1 MLLMFSCSKDELSS
15 ESIFKED
22 NYRYTEFDSWLQRNY
37 VEPYN
42 VRFEYRMPDRE
53 TSFNYWVSPPNIKE
67 SIMIAKLIK
76 FTTLEAMVE
85 MMSSGD
91 ETADPALFVKSYFPK
106 VLYLVGSFEI
116 SSSGSTALASAENGL
131 QINILGVNFFE
142 YHKDAERIA
151 GTMLHEFTHILDGI
165 HGSPAEF
172 KDITLSDYVGD
183 RYTSLTDDFDYTAH
197 QNSWFYS
204 KTHNAMV
211 YTQALSENSTYIA
224 ILFNIDVSH
233 LLPRKHSPFSDFKEI
248 CAVTNDEKLYR
259 ILKSDGSI
267 ALSDAEVLDISRLPK
282 YADGVYKDNSI
293 YSVTDIRQQ
302 SLKIVSVQSADYIA
316 RQFRQ
321 ITLFL
326 AIFLAFLM
334 LLCFFAINKV
344 SRWVSYSLET
354 LNEKLRT
361 GALQIDELSSD
372 LK

>member
-1 MLLMFSCSKDELSS
+1 MILAACSVLVMSSCTKDEVSS
-15 ESIFKED
+15 ESIFKEE
-22 NYRYTEFDSWLQRNY
+22 NHRYTEFDSWLQRNY

-91 ETADPALFVKSYFPK
+91 ETEDPALFVKSYFPK
-106 VLYLVGSFEI
+106 VLFLVGSFEI

-183 RYTSLTDDFDYTAH
+183 RYTSLTDDPYQKGFVSNYARSHYSEDVAETGGRLISLTEEEREAMIAKAGPVGGPLMRKKFDMLKKWLKDSYGVDYERWCEIYH
-197 QNSWFYS
+197 RR
-204 KTHNAMV
+204 
-211 YTQALSENSTYIA
+211 IA
-224 ILFNIDVSH
+224 QLDS
-233 LLPRKHSPFSDFKEI
+233 LDWESL
-248 CAVTNDEKLYR
+248 DE
-259 ILKSDGSI
+259 
-267 ALSDAEVLDISRLPK
+267 
-282 YADGVYKDNSI
+282 
-293 YSVTDIRQQ
+293 
-302 SLKIVSVQSADYIA
+302 
-316 RQFRQ
+316 
-321 ITLFL
+321 
-326 AIFLAFLM
+326 
-334 LLCFFAINKV
+334 
-344 SRWVSYSLET
+344 
-354 LNEKLRT
+354 
-361 GALQIDELSSD
+361 
-372 LK
+372 

>member
-1 MLLMFSCSKDELSS
+1 MKMKKYISMILAACSVLVMSSCTKDEISS
-15 ESIFKED
+15 ESIFTEE
-22 NYRYTEFDSWLQRNY
+22 NHRYTEFDSWLQRNY

-91 ETADPALFVKSYFPK
+91 ETEDPALFVKSYFPK
-106 VLYLVGSFEI
+106 VLFLVGSFEI

-183 RYTSLTDDFDYTAH
+183 RYTSLTDDPYQKGFVSNYARSHYSEDVAETGGRLISLTEEEREAMIAKAGPVGGPLMRKKFDMLKKWLKDSYG
-197 QNSWFYS
+197 
-204 KTHNAMV
+204 V
-211 YTQALSENSTYIA
+211 DSERWCEIYHRRIA
-224 ILFNIDVSH
+224 QLDS
-233 LLPRKHSPFSDFKEI
+233 LDWESL
-248 CAVTNDEKLYR
+248 DE
-259 ILKSDGSI
+259 
-267 ALSDAEVLDISRLPK
+267 
-282 YADGVYKDNSI
+282 
-293 YSVTDIRQQ
+293 
-302 SLKIVSVQSADYIA
+302 
-316 RQFRQ
+316 
-321 ITLFL
+321 
-326 AIFLAFLM
+326 
-334 LLCFFAINKV
+334 
-344 SRWVSYSLET
+344 
-354 LNEKLRT
+354 
-361 GALQIDELSSD
+361 
-372 LK
+372 

>member
-1 MLLMFSCSKDELSS
+1 MKMKKYISMILAACSVLVMASCAKDEVSS
-15 ESIFKED
+15 ESIFKEE
-22 NYRYTEFDSWLQRNY
+22 NHRYTEFDSWLQRNY

-91 ETADPALFVKSYFPK
+91 ETEDPALFVKSYFPK
-106 VLYLVGSFEI
+106 VLFLVGSFEI

-183 RYTSLTDDFDYTAH
+183 RYTSLTDDPYQKGFVSNYARSHYSEDVAETGGRLISLTEEEREAMIAKAGSVGGPLMRKKFDMLKKWLKDSYG
-197 QNSWFYS
+197 
-204 KTHNAMV
+204 V
-211 YTQALSENSTYIA
+211 DSERWCEIYHRRIA
-224 ILFNIDVSH
+224 QLDS
-233 LLPRKHSPFSDFKEI
+233 LDWESL
-248 CAVTNDEKLYR
+248 DE
-259 ILKSDGSI
+259 
-267 ALSDAEVLDISRLPK
+267 
-282 YADGVYKDNSI
+282 
-293 YSVTDIRQQ
+293 
-302 SLKIVSVQSADYIA
+302 
-316 RQFRQ
+316 
-321 ITLFL
+321 
-326 AIFLAFLM
+326 
-334 LLCFFAINKV
+334 
-344 SRWVSYSLET
+344 
-354 LNEKLRT
+354 
-361 GALQIDELSSD
+361 
-372 LK
+372 

>member
-1 MLLMFSCSKDELSS
+1 MKMKKYISMILAACSVLVMSSCTKDEVSS
-15 ESIFKED
+15 ESIFKEE
-22 NYRYTEFDSWLQRNY
+22 NHRYTEFDSWLQRNY

-91 ETADPALFVKSYFPK
+91 ETEDPALFVKSYFPK
-106 VLYLVGSFEI
+106 VLFLVGSFEI

-183 RYTSLTDDFDYTAH
+183 RYTSLTEDPYQKGFVSNYARSHYSEDVAETGGRLISLTEEEREAMIAKAGPVGGPLMRKKFDMLKKWLKDSYG
-197 QNSWFYS
+197 
-204 KTHNAMV
+204 V
-211 YTQALSENSTYIA
+211 DSERWCEIYHRRIA
-224 ILFNIDVSH
+224 QLDS
-233 LLPRKHSPFSDFKEI
+233 LDWESL
-248 CAVTNDEKLYR
+248 DE
-259 ILKSDGSI
+259 
-267 ALSDAEVLDISRLPK
+267 
-282 YADGVYKDNSI
+282 
-293 YSVTDIRQQ
+293 
-302 SLKIVSVQSADYIA
+302 
-316 RQFRQ
+316 
-321 ITLFL
+321 
-326 AIFLAFLM
+326 
-334 LLCFFAINKV
+334 
-344 SRWVSYSLET
+344 
-354 LNEKLRT
+354 
-361 GALQIDELSSD
+361 
-372 LK
+372 

>member
-1 MLLMFSCSKDELSS
+1 MKKYISMILAACTMLLTLSCAKDEISS
-15 ESIFKED
+15 ESIFKEE
-22 NYRYTEFDSWLQRNY
+22 NHRYTEFDSWLQRNY

-91 ETADPALFVKSYFPK
+91 ETEDPALFVKSYFPK
-106 VLYLVGSFEI
+106 VLFLVGSFEI

-183 RYTSLTDDFDYTAH
+183 RYTSLTDDPYQKGFVSNYARSH
-197 QNSWFYS
+197 YS
-204 KTHNAMV
+204 EDVAETGGRLISLTEEEREAMIAKAGPV
-211 YTQALSENSTYIA
+211 GGPLMRKKYDMLKKWLKDSYGVDSERWCEIYHRRIA
-224 ILFNIDVSH
+224 QLDS
-233 LLPRKHSPFSDFKEI
+233 LDWESL
-248 CAVTNDEKLYR
+248 DE
-259 ILKSDGSI
+259 
-267 ALSDAEVLDISRLPK
+267 
-282 YADGVYKDNSI
+282 
-293 YSVTDIRQQ
+293 
-302 SLKIVSVQSADYIA
+302 
-316 RQFRQ
+316 
-321 ITLFL
+321 
-326 AIFLAFLM
+326 
-334 LLCFFAINKV
+334 
-344 SRWVSYSLET
+344 
-354 LNEKLRT
+354 
-361 GALQIDELSSD
+361 
-372 LK
+372 

>member
-1 MLLMFSCSKDELSS
+1 MILAACSVLVMASCTKDEVNS
-15 ESIFKED
+15 ESIFKEE
-22 NYRYTEFDSWLQRNY
+22 NHRYTEFDSWLQRNY

-91 ETADPALFVKSYFPK
+91 ETEDPALFVKSYFPK
-106 VLYLVGSFEI
+106 VLFLVGSFEI

-183 RYTSLTDDFDYTAH
+183 RYTSLTDDPYQKGFVSNYARSHYSEDVAETGGRLISLTEEEREAMIAKAGSVGGPLMRKKFDMLKKWLKDSYG
-197 QNSWFYS
+197 
-204 KTHNAMV
+204 V
-211 YTQALSENSTYIA
+211 DSERWCEIYHRRIA
-224 ILFNIDVSH
+224 QLDS
-233 LLPRKHSPFSDFKEI
+233 LDWESL
-248 CAVTNDEKLYR
+248 DE
-259 ILKSDGSI
+259 
-267 ALSDAEVLDISRLPK
+267 
-282 YADGVYKDNSI
+282 
-293 YSVTDIRQQ
+293 
-302 SLKIVSVQSADYIA
+302 
-316 RQFRQ
+316 
-321 ITLFL
+321 
-326 AIFLAFLM
+326 
-334 LLCFFAINKV
+334 
-344 SRWVSYSLET
+344 
-354 LNEKLRT
+354 
-361 GALQIDELSSD
+361 
-372 LK
+372 

>member
-1 MLLMFSCSKDELSS
+1 MKMKKYISMILAACTMLLTLSCTKDEISS
-15 ESIFKED
+15 ESIFKEE
-22 NYRYTEFDSWLQRNY
+22 NHRYTEFDSWLQRNY

-91 ETADPALFVKSYFPK
+91 ETEDPALFVKSYFPK
-106 VLYLVGSFEI
+106 VLFLVGSFEI

-183 RYTSLTDDFDYTAH
+183 RYTSLTEDPYQKGFVSNYARSH
-197 QNSWFYS
+197 YS
-204 KTHNAMV
+204 EDVAETGGRLISLTEEEREAMIAKAGPV
-211 YTQALSENSTYIA
+211 GGPLMRKKYDMLKKWLKDSYGVDSERWCEIYHRRIA
-224 ILFNIDVSH
+224 QLDS
-233 LLPRKHSPFSDFKEI
+233 LDWESL
-248 CAVTNDEKLYR
+248 DE
-259 ILKSDGSI
+259 
-267 ALSDAEVLDISRLPK
+267 
-282 YADGVYKDNSI
+282 
-293 YSVTDIRQQ
+293 
-302 SLKIVSVQSADYIA
+302 
-316 RQFRQ
+316 
-321 ITLFL
+321 
-326 AIFLAFLM
+326 
-334 LLCFFAINKV
+334 
-344 SRWVSYSLET
+344 
-354 LNEKLRT
+354 
-361 GALQIDELSSD
+361 
-372 LK
+372 

>member
-1 MLLMFSCSKDELSS
+1 MKMKKYISMILAACSVLVMSSCTKDEVSS
-15 ESIFKED
+15 ESIFKEE
-22 NYRYTEFDSWLQRNY
+22 NHRYTEFDSWLQRNY

-91 ETADPALFVKSYFPK
+91 ETEDPALFVKSYFPK
-106 VLYLVGSFEI
+106 VLFLVGSFEI

-183 RYTSLTDDFDYTAH
+183 RYTSLTDDPYQKGFVSNYARSHYSEDVAETGGRLISLTEEEREAMIAKAGSVGGPLMRKKFDMLKKWLKDSYG
-197 QNSWFYS
+197 
-204 KTHNAMV
+204 V
-211 YTQALSENSTYIA
+211 
-224 ILFNIDVSH
+224 D
-233 LLPRKHSPFSDFKEI
+233 SDRWCEI
-248 CAVTNDEKLYR
+248 YHRRVAQLDSLDWESLDE
-259 ILKSDGSI
+259 
-267 ALSDAEVLDISRLPK
+267 
-282 YADGVYKDNSI
+282 
-293 YSVTDIRQQ
+293 
-302 SLKIVSVQSADYIA
+302 
-316 RQFRQ
+316 
-321 ITLFL
+321 
-326 AIFLAFLM
+326 
-334 LLCFFAINKV
+334 
-344 SRWVSYSLET
+344 
-354 LNEKLRT
+354 
-361 GALQIDELSSD
+361 
-372 LK
+372 

>member
-1 MLLMFSCSKDELSS
+1 MKMKKYISMILAACSVLVMASCAKDEVSS
-15 ESIFKED
+15 ESIFKEE
-22 NYRYTEFDSWLQRNY
+22 NHRYTEFDSWLQRNY

-91 ETADPALFVKSYFPK
+91 ETEDPALFVKSYFPK
-106 VLYLVGSFEI
+106 VLFLVGSFEI

-183 RYTSLTDDFDYTAH
+183 RYTSLTDDPYQKGFVSNYARSHYSEDVAETGGRLISLTEEEREAMIAKAGSVGGPLMRKKFDMLKKWLKDSYGVDSDRWCEIYH
-197 QNSWFYS
+197 RR
-204 KTHNAMV
+204 
-211 YTQALSENSTYIA
+211 IA
-224 ILFNIDVSH
+224 QLDS
-233 LLPRKHSPFSDFKEI
+233 LDWESL
-248 CAVTNDEKLYR
+248 DE
-259 ILKSDGSI
+259 
-267 ALSDAEVLDISRLPK
+267 
-282 YADGVYKDNSI
+282 
-293 YSVTDIRQQ
+293 
-302 SLKIVSVQSADYIA
+302 
-316 RQFRQ
+316 
-321 ITLFL
+321 
-326 AIFLAFLM
+326 
-334 LLCFFAINKV
+334 
-344 SRWVSYSLET
+344 
-354 LNEKLRT
+354 
-361 GALQIDELSSD
+361 
-372 LK
+372 

>member
-1 MLLMFSCSKDELSS
+1 MKMKKYISMILAACSVLVMASCAKDEVSS
-15 ESIFKED
+15 ESIFKEE
-22 NYRYTEFDSWLQRNY
+22 NHRYTEFDSWLKRNY

-91 ETADPALFVKSYFPK
+91 ETEDPALFVKSYFPK
-106 VLYLVGSFEI
+106 VLFLVGSFEI

-183 RYTSLTDDFDYTAH
+183 RYTSLTDDPYQKGFVSNYARSHYSEDVAETGGRLISLTEEEREAMIAKAGSVGGPLMRKKFDMLKKWLKDSYG
-197 QNSWFYS
+197 
-204 KTHNAMV
+204 V
-211 YTQALSENSTYIA
+211 DSERWCEIYHRRIA
-224 ILFNIDVSH
+224 QLDS
-233 LLPRKHSPFSDFKEI
+233 LDWESL
-248 CAVTNDEKLYR
+248 DE
-259 ILKSDGSI
+259 
-267 ALSDAEVLDISRLPK
+267 
-282 YADGVYKDNSI
+282 
-293 YSVTDIRQQ
+293 
-302 SLKIVSVQSADYIA
+302 
-316 RQFRQ
+316 
-321 ITLFL
+321 
-326 AIFLAFLM
+326 
-334 LLCFFAINKV
+334 
-344 SRWVSYSLET
+344 
-354 LNEKLRT
+354 
-361 GALQIDELSSD
+361 
-372 LK
+372 

>member
-1 MLLMFSCSKDELSS
+1 MKMKKYISMILAACSVLVMSSCTKDEVSS
-15 ESIFKED
+15 ESIFKEE
-22 NYRYTEFDSWLQRNY
+22 NHRYTEFDSWLQRNY

-91 ETADPALFVKSYFPK
+91 ETEDPALFVKSYFPK
-106 VLYLVGSFEI
+106 VLFLVGSFEI

-183 RYTSLTDDFDYTAH
+183 RYTSLTDDPYQKGFVSNYARSHYSEDVAETGGRLISLTEEEREAMIAKAGSVGGPLMRKKFDMLKKWLKDSYGVDSDRWCEIYH
-197 QNSWFYS
+197 RR
-204 KTHNAMV
+204 
-211 YTQALSENSTYIA
+211 IA
-224 ILFNIDVSH
+224 QLDS
-233 LLPRKHSPFSDFKEI
+233 LDWESL
-248 CAVTNDEKLYR
+248 DE
-259 ILKSDGSI
+259 
-267 ALSDAEVLDISRLPK
+267 
-282 YADGVYKDNSI
+282 
-293 YSVTDIRQQ
+293 
-302 SLKIVSVQSADYIA
+302 
-316 RQFRQ
+316 
-321 ITLFL
+321 
-326 AIFLAFLM
+326 
-334 LLCFFAINKV
+334 
-344 SRWVSYSLET
+344 
-354 LNEKLRT
+354 
-361 GALQIDELSSD
+361 
-372 LK
+372 

>member
-1 MLLMFSCSKDELSS
+1 MKKYISMILAACSVLVMASCAKDEVSS
-15 ESIFKED
+15 ESIFKEE
-22 NYRYTEFDSWLQRNY
+22 NHRYTEFDSWLQRNY

-91 ETADPALFVKSYFPK
+91 ETEDPALFVKSYFPK
-106 VLYLVGSFEI
+106 VLFLVGSFEI

-183 RYTSLTDDFDYTAH
+183 RYTSLTEDPYQKGFVSNYARSHYSEDVAETGGRLISLTEEEREAMIAKAGSVGGPLMRKKFDMLKKWLKDSYG
-197 QNSWFYS
+197 
-204 KTHNAMV
+204 V
-211 YTQALSENSTYIA
+211 DSERWCEIYHRRIA
-224 ILFNIDVSH
+224 QLDS
-233 LLPRKHSPFSDFKEI
+233 LDWESL
-248 CAVTNDEKLYR
+248 DE
-259 ILKSDGSI
+259 
-267 ALSDAEVLDISRLPK
+267 
-282 YADGVYKDNSI
+282 
-293 YSVTDIRQQ
+293 
-302 SLKIVSVQSADYIA
+302 
-316 RQFRQ
+316 
-321 ITLFL
+321 
-326 AIFLAFLM
+326 
-334 LLCFFAINKV
+334 
-344 SRWVSYSLET
+344 
-354 LNEKLRT
+354 
-361 GALQIDELSSD
+361 
-372 LK
+372 

>member
-1 MLLMFSCSKDELSS
+1 MKMKKYISMILAACSVLVMSSCTKDEVSS
-15 ESIFKED
+15 ESIFKEE
-22 NYRYTEFDSWLQRNY
+22 NHRYTEFDSWLQRNY

-91 ETADPALFVKSYFPK
+91 ETEDPALFVKSYFPK
-106 VLYLVGSFEI
+106 VLFLVGSFEI

-183 RYTSLTDDFDYTAH
+183 RYTSLTEDPYQKGFVSNYARSH
-197 QNSWFYS
+197 YS
-204 KTHNAMV
+204 EDVAETGGRLISLTEEEREAMIAKAGPV
-211 YTQALSENSTYIA
+211 GGPLMRKKYDMLKKWLKDSYGVDSERWCEIYHRRIA
-224 ILFNIDVSH
+224 QLDS
-233 LLPRKHSPFSDFKEI
+233 LDWESL
-248 CAVTNDEKLYR
+248 DE
-259 ILKSDGSI
+259 
-267 ALSDAEVLDISRLPK
+267 
-282 YADGVYKDNSI
+282 
-293 YSVTDIRQQ
+293 
-302 SLKIVSVQSADYIA
+302 
-316 RQFRQ
+316 
-321 ITLFL
+321 
-326 AIFLAFLM
+326 
-334 LLCFFAINKV
+334 
-344 SRWVSYSLET
+344 
-354 LNEKLRT
+354 
-361 GALQIDELSSD
+361 
-372 LK
+372 

>member
-1 MLLMFSCSKDELSS
+1 MMLAACSVLVMSSCTKDEVSS
-15 ESIFKED
+15 ESIFKEE
-22 NYRYTEFDSWLQRNY
+22 NHRYTEFDSWLQRNY

-91 ETADPALFVKSYFPK
+91 ETEDPALFVKSYFPK
-106 VLYLVGSFEI
+106 VLFLVGSFEI

-183 RYTSLTDDFDYTAH
+183 RYTSLTDDPYQKGFVSNYARSHYSEDVAETGGRLISLTEEEREAMIAKAGPVGGPLMRKKFDMLKKWLKDSYG
-197 QNSWFYS
+197 
-204 KTHNAMV
+204 V
-211 YTQALSENSTYIA
+211 DSERWCEIYHRRIA
-224 ILFNIDVSH
+224 QLDS
-233 LLPRKHSPFSDFKEI
+233 LDWESL
-248 CAVTNDEKLYR
+248 DE
-259 ILKSDGSI
+259 
-267 ALSDAEVLDISRLPK
+267 
-282 YADGVYKDNSI
+282 
-293 YSVTDIRQQ
+293 
-302 SLKIVSVQSADYIA
+302 
-316 RQFRQ
+316 
-321 ITLFL
+321 
-326 AIFLAFLM
+326 
-334 LLCFFAINKV
+334 
-344 SRWVSYSLET
+344 
-354 LNEKLRT
+354 
-361 GALQIDELSSD
+361 
-372 LK
+372 

>member
-1 MLLMFSCSKDELSS
+1 MKMKKYISTILAACSVLVMSSCTKDEVSS
-15 ESIFKED
+15 ESIFKEE
-22 NYRYTEFDSWLQRNY
+22 NHRYTEFDSWLQRNY

-91 ETADPALFVKSYFPK
+91 ETEDPALFVKSYFPK
-106 VLYLVGSFEI
+106 VLFLVGSFEI

-183 RYTSLTDDFDYTAH
+183 RYTSLTDDPYQKGFVSNYARSH
-197 QNSWFYS
+197 YS
-204 KTHNAMV
+204 EDVAETGGRLISLTEEEREAMIAKAGPV
-211 YTQALSENSTYIA
+211 GGPLMRKKYDMLKKWLKDSYGVDSERWCEIYHRRIA
-224 ILFNIDVSH
+224 QLDS
-233 LLPRKHSPFSDFKEI
+233 LDWESL
-248 CAVTNDEKLYR
+248 DE
-259 ILKSDGSI
+259 
-267 ALSDAEVLDISRLPK
+267 
-282 YADGVYKDNSI
+282 
-293 YSVTDIRQQ
+293 
-302 SLKIVSVQSADYIA
+302 
-316 RQFRQ
+316 
-321 ITLFL
+321 
-326 AIFLAFLM
+326 
-334 LLCFFAINKV
+334 
-344 SRWVSYSLET
+344 
-354 LNEKLRT
+354 
-361 GALQIDELSSD
+361 
-372 LK
+372 

>member
-1 MLLMFSCSKDELSS
+1 MILAACSVLVMSSCTKDEVSS
-15 ESIFKED
+15 ESIFKEE
-22 NYRYTEFDSWLQRNY
+22 NHRYTEFDSWLQRNY

-91 ETADPALFVKSYFPK
+91 ETEDPALFVKSYFPK
-106 VLYLVGSFEI
+106 VLFLVGSFEI

-183 RYTSLTDDFDYTAH
+183 RYTSLIDDPYQKGFVSNYARSH
-197 QNSWFYS
+197 YS
-204 KTHNAMV
+204 EDVAETGGRLISLTEAEREAMIAKAGPV
-211 YTQALSENSTYIA
+211 GGPLMRKKYDMLKKWLKDSYGVDSERWCEIYHRRIA
-224 ILFNIDVSH
+224 QLDS
-233 LLPRKHSPFSDFKEI
+233 LDWESL
-248 CAVTNDEKLYR
+248 DE
-259 ILKSDGSI
+259 
-267 ALSDAEVLDISRLPK
+267 
-282 YADGVYKDNSI
+282 
-293 YSVTDIRQQ
+293 
-302 SLKIVSVQSADYIA
+302 
-316 RQFRQ
+316 
-321 ITLFL
+321 
-326 AIFLAFLM
+326 
-334 LLCFFAINKV
+334 
-344 SRWVSYSLET
+344 
-354 LNEKLRT
+354 
-361 GALQIDELSSD
+361 
-372 LK
+372 

>member
-183 RYTSLTDDFDYTAH
+183 RYTSLTDDPYQKGFVSNYARSHYSEDVAETGGRLISLTLEEREAMIAKAGPVGGPLMRKKFDMLQKWLKDSYGVDTERWCKIYH
-197 QNSWFYS
+197 RR
-204 KTHNAMV
+204 
-211 YTQALSENSTYIA
+211 IA
-224 ILFNIDVSH
+224 QLDNLDWES
-233 LLPRKHSPFSDFKEI
+233 L
-248 CAVTNDEKLYR
+248 DE
-259 ILKSDGSI
+259 
-267 ALSDAEVLDISRLPK
+267 
-282 YADGVYKDNSI
+282 
-293 YSVTDIRQQ
+293 
-302 SLKIVSVQSADYIA
+302 
-316 RQFRQ
+316 
-321 ITLFL
+321 
-326 AIFLAFLM
+326 
-334 LLCFFAINKV
+334 
-344 SRWVSYSLET
+344 
-354 LNEKLRT
+354 
-361 GALQIDELSSD
+361 
-372 LK
+372 

>member
-1 MLLMFSCSKDELSS
+1 MKMKKYISMILAACSVLVMSSCTKDEISS
-15 ESIFKED
+15 ESIFKEE
-22 NYRYTEFDSWLQRNY
+22 NHRYTEFDSWLQRNY

-91 ETADPALFVKSYFPK
+91 ETEDPALFVKSYFPK
-106 VLYLVGSFEI
+106 VLFLVGSFEI

-183 RYTSLTDDFDYTAH
+183 RYTSLTDDPYQKGFVSNYARSHYSEDVAETGGRLISLTEEEREAMIAKAGPVGGPLMRKKFDMLKKWLKDSYG
-197 QNSWFYS
+197 
-204 KTHNAMV
+204 V
-211 YTQALSENSTYIA
+211 DSERWCEIYHRRIA
-224 ILFNIDVSH
+224 QLDS
-233 LLPRKHSPFSDFKEI
+233 LDWESL
-248 CAVTNDEKLYR
+248 DE
-259 ILKSDGSI
+259 
-267 ALSDAEVLDISRLPK
+267 
-282 YADGVYKDNSI
+282 
-293 YSVTDIRQQ
+293 
-302 SLKIVSVQSADYIA
+302 
-316 RQFRQ
+316 
-321 ITLFL
+321 
-326 AIFLAFLM
+326 
-334 LLCFFAINKV
+334 
-344 SRWVSYSLET
+344 
-354 LNEKLRT
+354 
-361 GALQIDELSSD
+361 
-372 LK
+372 

>member
-1 MLLMFSCSKDELSS
+1 MKMKKYISMILAACSVLVMSSCTKDEISS
-15 ESIFKED
+15 ESIFKEE
-22 NYRYTEFDSWLQRNY
+22 NHRYTEFDSWLQRNY

-91 ETADPALFVKSYFPK
+91 ETEDPALFVKSYFPK
-106 VLYLVGSFEI
+106 VLFLVGSFEI

-183 RYTSLTDDFDYTAH
+183 RYTSLTDDPYQKGFVSNYARSH
-197 QNSWFYS
+197 YS
-204 KTHNAMV
+204 EDVAETGGRLISLTEEEREAMIAKAGPV
-211 YTQALSENSTYIA
+211 GGPLMRKKYDMLKKWLKDSYGVDSERWCEIYHRRIA
-224 ILFNIDVSH
+224 QLDS
-233 LLPRKHSPFSDFKEI
+233 LDWESL
-248 CAVTNDEKLYR
+248 DE
-259 ILKSDGSI
+259 
-267 ALSDAEVLDISRLPK
+267 
-282 YADGVYKDNSI
+282 
-293 YSVTDIRQQ
+293 
-302 SLKIVSVQSADYIA
+302 
-316 RQFRQ
+316 
-321 ITLFL
+321 
-326 AIFLAFLM
+326 
-334 LLCFFAINKV
+334 
-344 SRWVSYSLET
+344 
-354 LNEKLRT
+354 
-361 GALQIDELSSD
+361 
-372 LK
+372 

>member
-1 MLLMFSCSKDELSS
+1 MKMKKYISMILAACSVLVMSSCTKDEVSS
-15 ESIFKED
+15 ESIFKEE
-22 NYRYTEFDSWLQRNY
+22 NHRYTEFDSWLQRNY

-91 ETADPALFVKSYFPK
+91 ETEDPALFVKSYFPK
-106 VLYLVGSFEI
+106 VLFLVGSFEI

-183 RYTSLTDDFDYTAH
+183 RYTSLTDDPYQKGFVSNYARSH
-197 QNSWFYS
+197 YS
-204 KTHNAMV
+204 EDVAETGGRLISLTEEEREAMIAKAGPV
-211 YTQALSENSTYIA
+211 GGPLIRKKYDMLKKWLKDSYGVDSERWCEIYHRRIA
-224 ILFNIDVSH
+224 QLDS
-233 LLPRKHSPFSDFKEI
+233 LDWESL
-248 CAVTNDEKLYR
+248 DE
-259 ILKSDGSI
+259 
-267 ALSDAEVLDISRLPK
+267 
-282 YADGVYKDNSI
+282 
-293 YSVTDIRQQ
+293 
-302 SLKIVSVQSADYIA
+302 
-316 RQFRQ
+316 
-321 ITLFL
+321 
-326 AIFLAFLM
+326 
-334 LLCFFAINKV
+334 
-344 SRWVSYSLET
+344 
-354 LNEKLRT
+354 
-361 GALQIDELSSD
+361 
-372 LK
+372 

>member
-1 MLLMFSCSKDELSS
+1 MLLTLSCTKDEISS
-15 ESIFKED
+15 ESIFKEE
-22 NYRYTEFDSWLQRNY
+22 NHRYTEFDSWLQRNY

-91 ETADPALFVKSYFPK
+91 ETEDPALFVKSYFPK
-106 VLYLVGSFEI
+106 VLFLVGSFEI

-183 RYTSLTDDFDYTAH
+183 RYTSLTDDPYQKGFVSNYARSH
-197 QNSWFYS
+197 YS
-204 KTHNAMV
+204 EDVAETGGRLISLTEEEREAMIAKAGPV
-211 YTQALSENSTYIA
+211 GGPLMRKKYDMLKKWLKDSYGVDSERWCEIYHRRIA
-224 ILFNIDVSH
+224 QLDS
-233 LLPRKHSPFSDFKEI
+233 LDWESL
-248 CAVTNDEKLYR
+248 DE
-259 ILKSDGSI
+259 
-267 ALSDAEVLDISRLPK
+267 
-282 YADGVYKDNSI
+282 
-293 YSVTDIRQQ
+293 
-302 SLKIVSVQSADYIA
+302 
-316 RQFRQ
+316 
-321 ITLFL
+321 
-326 AIFLAFLM
+326 
-334 LLCFFAINKV
+334 
-344 SRWVSYSLET
+344 
-354 LNEKLRT
+354 
-361 GALQIDELSSD
+361 
-372 LK
+372 

>member
-172 KDITLSDYVGD
+172 KEITLSDYVGD
-183 RYTSLTDDFDYTAH
+183 RYTSLTDDPYQKGFVSNYARSHYSEDVAETGGRLISLTLEEREAMIAKAGPVGGPLMRKKFDMLQKWLKDSYGVDTERWGEIYH
-197 QNSWFYS
+197 RR
-204 KTHNAMV
+204 
-211 YTQALSENSTYIA
+211 IA
-224 ILFNIDVSH
+224 QLDNLDWES
-233 LLPRKHSPFSDFKEI
+233 L
-248 CAVTNDEKLYR
+248 DE
-259 ILKSDGSI
+259 
-267 ALSDAEVLDISRLPK
+267 
-282 YADGVYKDNSI
+282 
-293 YSVTDIRQQ
+293 
-302 SLKIVSVQSADYIA
+302 
-316 RQFRQ
+316 
-321 ITLFL
+321 
-326 AIFLAFLM
+326 
-334 LLCFFAINKV
+334 
-344 SRWVSYSLET
+344 
-354 LNEKLRT
+354 
-361 GALQIDELSSD
+361 
-372 LK
+372 

>member
-1 MLLMFSCSKDELSS
+1 MILAACSVLVMSSCTKDEVSS
-15 ESIFKED
+15 ESIFKEE
-22 NYRYTEFDSWLQRNY
+22 NHRYTEFDSWLQRNY

-91 ETADPALFVKSYFPK
+91 ETEDPALFVKSYFPK
-106 VLYLVGSFEI
+106 VLFLVGSFEI

-183 RYTSLTDDFDYTAH
+183 RYTSLTEDPYQKGFVSNYARSHYSEDVAETGGRLISLTEDEREAMIAKAGPVGGPLMRKKFDMLKKWLKDSYG
-197 QNSWFYS
+197 
-204 KTHNAMV
+204 V
-211 YTQALSENSTYIA
+211 DSERWCEIYHRRIA
-224 ILFNIDVSH
+224 QLDS
-233 LLPRKHSPFSDFKEI
+233 LDWESL
-248 CAVTNDEKLYR
+248 DE
-259 ILKSDGSI
+259 
-267 ALSDAEVLDISRLPK
+267 
-282 YADGVYKDNSI
+282 
-293 YSVTDIRQQ
+293 
-302 SLKIVSVQSADYIA
+302 
-316 RQFRQ
+316 
-321 ITLFL
+321 
-326 AIFLAFLM
+326 
-334 LLCFFAINKV
+334 
-344 SRWVSYSLET
+344 
-354 LNEKLRT
+354 
-361 GALQIDELSSD
+361 
-372 LK
+372 

>member
-1 MLLMFSCSKDELSS
+1 MKKYISMILAACSVLVMSSCTKDEVSS
-15 ESIFKED
+15 ESIFKEE
-22 NYRYTEFDSWLQRNY
+22 NHRYTEFDSWLQRNY

-91 ETADPALFVKSYFPK
+91 ETEDPALFVKSYFPK
-106 VLYLVGSFEI
+106 VLFLVGSFEI

-183 RYTSLTDDFDYTAH
+183 RYTSLTEDPYQKGFVSNYARSHYSEDVAETGGRLISLTEEEREAMIAKAGPVGGPLMRKKFDMLKKWLKDSYG
-197 QNSWFYS
+197 
-204 KTHNAMV
+204 V
-211 YTQALSENSTYIA
+211 DSERWCEIYHRRIA
-224 ILFNIDVSH
+224 QLDS
-233 LLPRKHSPFSDFKEI
+233 LDWESL
-248 CAVTNDEKLYR
+248 DE
-259 ILKSDGSI
+259 
-267 ALSDAEVLDISRLPK
+267 
-282 YADGVYKDNSI
+282 
-293 YSVTDIRQQ
+293 
-302 SLKIVSVQSADYIA
+302 
-316 RQFRQ
+316 
-321 ITLFL
+321 
-326 AIFLAFLM
+326 
-334 LLCFFAINKV
+334 
-344 SRWVSYSLET
+344 
-354 LNEKLRT
+354 
-361 GALQIDELSSD
+361 
-372 LK
+372 

>member
-183 RYTSLTDDFDYTAH
+183 RYTSLTDDPYQKGFVSNYARSHYSEDVAETGGRLISLTLEEREAMIAKAGPVGGPLMRKKFDMLQKWLKDSYGVDTERWCEIYH
-197 QNSWFYS
+197 CR
-204 KTHNAMV
+204 
-211 YTQALSENSTYIA
+211 IA
-224 ILFNIDVSH
+224 QLDNLDWES
-233 LLPRKHSPFSDFKEI
+233 L
-248 CAVTNDEKLYR
+248 DE
-259 ILKSDGSI
+259 
-267 ALSDAEVLDISRLPK
+267 
-282 YADGVYKDNSI
+282 
-293 YSVTDIRQQ
+293 
-302 SLKIVSVQSADYIA
+302 
-316 RQFRQ
+316 
-321 ITLFL
+321 
-326 AIFLAFLM
+326 
-334 LLCFFAINKV
+334 
-344 SRWVSYSLET
+344 
-354 LNEKLRT
+354 
-361 GALQIDELSSD
+361 
-372 LK
+372 

>member
-1 MLLMFSCSKDELSS
+1 MKMKKYISMILAACSVLVMASCAKDEVSS
-15 ESIFKED
+15 ESIFKEE
-22 NYRYTEFDSWLQRNY
+22 NHRYTEFDSWLQRNY

-91 ETADPALFVKSYFPK
+91 ETEDPALFVKSYFPK
-106 VLYLVGSFEI
+106 VLFLVGSFEI

-183 RYTSLTDDFDYTAH
+183 RYTSLTDDPYQKGFVSNYARSHYSEDVAETGGRLISLTEEEREAMIAKAGPVGGPLMRKKFDMLKKWLKDSYGVDSDRWCEIYH
-197 QNSWFYS
+197 RR
-204 KTHNAMV
+204 
-211 YTQALSENSTYIA
+211 IA
-224 ILFNIDVSH
+224 QLDSLNWES
-233 LLPRKHSPFSDFKEI
+233 L
-248 CAVTNDEKLYR
+248 DE
-259 ILKSDGSI
+259 
-267 ALSDAEVLDISRLPK
+267 
-282 YADGVYKDNSI
+282 
-293 YSVTDIRQQ
+293 
-302 SLKIVSVQSADYIA
+302 
-316 RQFRQ
+316 
-321 ITLFL
+321 
-326 AIFLAFLM
+326 
-334 LLCFFAINKV
+334 
-344 SRWVSYSLET
+344 
-354 LNEKLRT
+354 
-361 GALQIDELSSD
+361 
-372 LK
+372 

>member
-1 MLLMFSCSKDELSS
+1 MILAACTMLLTLSCTKDEISS
-15 ESIFKED
+15 ESIFKEE
-22 NYRYTEFDSWLQRNY
+22 NHRYTEFDSWLQRNY

-91 ETADPALFVKSYFPK
+91 ETEDPALFVKSYFPK
-106 VLYLVGSFEI
+106 VLFLVGSFEI

-183 RYTSLTDDFDYTAH
+183 RYTSLTEDPYQKGFVSNYARSH
-197 QNSWFYS
+197 YS
-204 KTHNAMV
+204 EDVAETGGRLISLTEEEREAMIAKAGPV
-211 YTQALSENSTYIA
+211 GGPLMRKKYDMLKKWLKDSYGVDSERWCEIYHRRIA
-224 ILFNIDVSH
+224 QLDS
-233 LLPRKHSPFSDFKEI
+233 LDWESL
-248 CAVTNDEKLYR
+248 DE
-259 ILKSDGSI
+259 
-267 ALSDAEVLDISRLPK
+267 
-282 YADGVYKDNSI
+282 
-293 YSVTDIRQQ
+293 
-302 SLKIVSVQSADYIA
+302 
-316 RQFRQ
+316 
-321 ITLFL
+321 
-326 AIFLAFLM
+326 
-334 LLCFFAINKV
+334 
-344 SRWVSYSLET
+344 
-354 LNEKLRT
+354 
-361 GALQIDELSSD
+361 
-372 LK
+372 

>member
-1 MLLMFSCSKDELSS
+1 MILAACSVLVISSCTKDEVSS
-15 ESIFKED
+15 ESIFKEE
-22 NYRYTEFDSWLQRNY
+22 NHRYTEFDSWLQRNY

-91 ETADPALFVKSYFPK
+91 ETEDPALFVKSYFPK
-106 VLYLVGSFEI
+106 VLFLVGSFEI

-183 RYTSLTDDFDYTAH
+183 RYTSLTDDPYQKGFVSNYARSHYSEDVAETGGRLISLTEEEREAMIAKAGPVGGPLMRKKFDMLKKWLKDSYG
-197 QNSWFYS
+197 
-204 KTHNAMV
+204 V
-211 YTQALSENSTYIA
+211 DSERWCEIYHRRIA
-224 ILFNIDVSH
+224 QLDS
-233 LLPRKHSPFSDFKEI
+233 LDWESL
-248 CAVTNDEKLYR
+248 DE
-259 ILKSDGSI
+259 
-267 ALSDAEVLDISRLPK
+267 
-282 YADGVYKDNSI
+282 
-293 YSVTDIRQQ
+293 
-302 SLKIVSVQSADYIA
+302 
-316 RQFRQ
+316 
-321 ITLFL
+321 
-326 AIFLAFLM
+326 
-334 LLCFFAINKV
+334 
-344 SRWVSYSLET
+344 
-354 LNEKLRT
+354 
-361 GALQIDELSSD
+361 
-372 LK
+372 

>member
-1 MLLMFSCSKDELSS
+1 MKMKKYISMILAACSVLVMSSCTKDEVSS
-15 ESIFKED
+15 ESIFKEE
-22 NYRYTEFDSWLQRNY
+22 NHRYTEFDSWLQRNY

-91 ETADPALFVKSYFPK
+91 ETEDPALFVKSYFPK
-106 VLYLVGSFEI
+106 VLFLVGSFEI

-183 RYTSLTDDFDYTAH
+183 RYTSLTDDPYQKGFVSNYARSHYSEDVAETGGHLISLTEEEREAMIAKAGPVGGPLMRKKFDMLKKWLKDSYG
-197 QNSWFYS
+197 
-204 KTHNAMV
+204 V
-211 YTQALSENSTYIA
+211 DSERWCEIYHRRIA
-224 ILFNIDVSH
+224 QLDS
-233 LLPRKHSPFSDFKEI
+233 LDWESL
-248 CAVTNDEKLYR
+248 DE
-259 ILKSDGSI
+259 
-267 ALSDAEVLDISRLPK
+267 
-282 YADGVYKDNSI
+282 
-293 YSVTDIRQQ
+293 
-302 SLKIVSVQSADYIA
+302 
-316 RQFRQ
+316 
-321 ITLFL
+321 
-326 AIFLAFLM
+326 
-334 LLCFFAINKV
+334 
-344 SRWVSYSLET
+344 
-354 LNEKLRT
+354 
-361 GALQIDELSSD
+361 
-372 LK
+372 